1 LNKLI
6 GNEDSDVYKGN
17 HCCQLNKLN
26 QPVNSINLLVEFIDL
41 LYLGEKYMILFNCE
55 EPKQKYE
62 AKMEKKYRMLIIDD
76 SEETVAG
83 LQHFFSKKYEV
94 LTAGDGMEGLK
105 LFENEEKGFDLV
117 ITDLV
122 MPYISGVG
130 VISIIKKKYA
140 GTPVIAITGWGEHP
154 GALATEAQADIVL
167 EKPIELPELEKLVD
181 DLLAKKK
188 S

>member
-1 LNKLI
+1 
-6 GNEDSDVYKGN
+6 
-17 HCCQLNKLN
+17 
-26 QPVNSINLLVEFIDL
+26 
-41 LYLGEKYMILFNCE
+41 
-55 EPKQKYE
+55 
-62 AKMEKKYRMLIIDD
+62 MEKKYRMLIIDD

-83 LQHFFSKKYEV
+83 LRHFFSQKYEV
-94 LTAGDGMEGLK
+94 LTASDGMEGLK

-167 EKPIELPELEKLVD
+167 DKPIELPELEKLVE
-181 DLLAKKK
+181 DLLAKKD

>member
-1 LNKLI
+1 MGKN
-6 GNEDSDVYKGN
+6 
-17 HCCQLNKLN
+17 
-26 QPVNSINLLVEFIDL
+26 
-41 LYLGEKYMILFNCE
+41 
-55 EPKQKYE
+55 
-62 AKMEKKYRMLIIDD
+62 YRLLIIDD

-83 LQHFFSKKYEV
+83 LEHFFSKTYEV
-94 LTAGDGMEGLK
+94 FTAADGMEGLK
-105 LFENEEKGFDLV
+105 LFEAEEDGFDLV

-167 EKPIELPELEKLVD
+167 EKPIELPELEKLVE
-181 DLLAKKK
+181 DLLAKKQL
-188 S
+188 